1 MQFVPQKLRTIT
13 IFECLRLYILW
24 FYCRLVVKVTQK
36 KIFQNSL
43 KDIARVQRHNISQWN
58 TLIKSTLQFLKFLNF
73 HNTIQS
79 HFIPFDKQM
88 QLFYLGTEPAKNM
101 VRGFSSFTWQ
111 DETWNPNSV
120 SPKDLLI
127 SPLALTLILPAPSTY
142 ISRTHSVLPNL
153 L

>member
-101 VRGFSSFTWQ
+101 VGGFGSLHDGMRLEIQIVFHLRIYWFQRWRWPWFCLHPAHTSVGHTQSF
-111 DETWNPNSV
+111 P
-120 SPKDLLI
+120 I
-127 SPLALTLILPAPSTY
+127 C
-142 ISRTHSVLPNL
+142 
-153 L
+153 